1 MRLGQTSFFRAPRA
15 DARAAMMPRASCGN
29 GAKSNFIDHF
39 ELLREQAKVSV
50 TCSVLCPLLADWP
63 HTPRPPQSDYHLG
76 QSARPI
82 ARGPVDSLAAGVG
95 LRINSGVCLANS
107 VRPN

>member
-1 MRLGQTSFFRAPRA
+1 MDEAWTNQFLSRA
-15 DARAAMMPRASCGN
+15 ARRCPAAMMPRASCGN

-50 TCSVLCPLLADWP
+50 TCSVPCPLLADWP
-63 HTPRPPQSDYHLG
+63 QTPRPPQSEYPLG

-82 ARGPVDSLAAGVG
+82 ARGPVDSLAPGG
-95 LRINSGVCLANS
+95 LV
-107 VRPN
+107 